1 MLNQGVPHPGTF
13 LSSASAYTVP
23 AMAMTTRVVLNSQS
37 FSQSFF
43 PMATRVVIFVL
54 VAMNHH
60 YDEKNGKLEV
70 DYNES
75 FD

>member
-1 MLNQGVPHPGTF
+1 M
-13 LSSASAYTVP
+13 YTVVP
-23 AMAMTTRVVLNSQS
+23 AVLRVRLFEYYVPIPAFAITTRVVMNSQS

-43 PMATRVVIFVL
+43 TMTTRVVIFVL

-60 YDEKNGKLEV
+60 YDEKHGKLEV

-75 FD
+75 FE